1 MTEDDIPPTL
11 DTSKLPTPKP
21 LSSEERIHLT
31 QEALKT
37 AKDEQL
43 KQAVEKEILKIKQ
56 EQQSND

>member
-21 LSSEERIHLT
+21 LSSEERIRLT

-43 KQAVEKEILKIKQ
+43 KQAVEKEIIKLKQ

>member
-21 LSSEERIHLT
+21 LSSEERIRLT

>member
-21 LSSEERIHLT
+21 LSSEERIRLT

-43 KQAVEKEILKIKQ
+43 KQAVEKEILKLKQ